1 MLSGLVRG
9 GHIAGEVGSWHR
21 VGQDILRV
29 VGHGLGGEHHL
40 DIVGGPGVEH
50 LDDAAV
56 GYVFVGIEGD
66 ESGSWAILR
75 KGTSASIWSGCG
87 CSSPAEP

>member
-1 MLSGLVRG
+1 MATTMAIMRSDFSILLSGLVRG

-50 LDDAAV
+50 LDV
-56 GYVFVGIEGD
+56 
-66 ESGSWAILR
+66 R
-75 KGTSASIWSGCG
+75 
-87 CSSPAEP
+87 P